1 MGLRAKSQS
10 AFTRVYFCYVIS
22 HIGREQQEIIATSE
36 QKKKIILTHSPS
48 QNEVNSLAQVN
59 HGC

>member
-10 AFTRVYFCYVIS
+10 AFTRVYFCYVMS
-22 HIGREQQEIIATSE
+22 HIGREQQEIIAMSE
-36 QKKKIILTHSPS
+36 KKIIPTRSPS